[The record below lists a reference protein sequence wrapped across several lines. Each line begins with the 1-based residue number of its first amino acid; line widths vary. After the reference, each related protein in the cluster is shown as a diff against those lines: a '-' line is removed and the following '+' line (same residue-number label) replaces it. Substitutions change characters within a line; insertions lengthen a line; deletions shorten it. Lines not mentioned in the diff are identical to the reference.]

1 MKIGELATQVGI
13 SRDAIRFYE
22 KMGLIH
28 SKRLSNGYRVYDHTA
43 KDQIIFIKS
52 AQDHGLSLADIQ
64 NILPIVFGDAL
75 TTDAVQ
81 EFVTERV
88 SMIDERIASLQ
99 VFKDRLVALPINK
112 LECPVKLAYGCIKEH
127 IGRD

>member
-28 SKRLSNGYRVYDHTA
+28 SKRMSNGYRFYDHVA
-43 KDQIIFIKS
+43 KERIIFIKS
-52 AQDHGLSLADIQ
+52 AQDFGLSLAEIQ
-64 NILPIVFGDAL
+64 NILPLVQGDAL
-75 TTDAVQ
+75 TLNEVQ
-81 EFVTERV
+81 DFVTERV

-99 VFKDRLVALPINK
+99 VFKDRLATLLNNK
-112 LECPVKLAYGCIKEH
+112 PECPVKLAYGCVKDHLGI
-127 IGRD
+127 D

>member
-28 SKRLSNGYRVYDHTA
+28 SKRLSNGYRFYDHVA
-43 KDQIIFIKS
+43 KEQIIFIKS
-52 AQDHGLSLADIQ
+52 AQDFGLSLAEIQ
-64 NILPIVFGDAL
+64 NILPLVQGDAL
-75 TTDAVQ
+75 TLNEVQ
-81 EFVTERV
+81 DFVTERV

-99 VFKDRLVALPINK
+99 VFKDRLATLLINK
-112 LECPVKLAYGCIKEH
+112 PECPVKLAYGCVKDHLGI
-127 IGRD
+127 D